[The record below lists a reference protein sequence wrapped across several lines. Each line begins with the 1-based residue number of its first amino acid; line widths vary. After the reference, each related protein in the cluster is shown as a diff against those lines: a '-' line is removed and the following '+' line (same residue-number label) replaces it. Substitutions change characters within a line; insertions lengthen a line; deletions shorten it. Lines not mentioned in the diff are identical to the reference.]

1 MSKTKQF
8 KKIHRMIGSLFVGG
22 LIVSCLANH
31 LFSIFEKKAV
41 LILLGF
47 LLCSPLLGW
56 FFSILFSKFKK
67 IFHELNGKRGLFFVS
82 SLLLGLLSAILTYH
96 APVSYQTLSLQP
108 QISQD
113 QKVELLEIKVA
124 GDVLSVD
131 KEAVVSKWSQADGVT
146 SATFDSESLVL
157 TFQAPTNSQVN
168 ILFISS
174 QQSGKVTLSLGSEKR
189 EIDLSSDA
197 MQQELITFHSSYR
210 GIPGWLFLSFLILSD
225 TFTFSLI
232 FLLIFILQENGQKY
246 LVEDPDEKFLSKK
259 TSILILFLLACT
271 LHLMNALAVP
281 LIVDSDT
288 AAYLQGAVHLLQYG
302 NLKGVSI
309 FCGPGTT
316 FLFAPILFLFGRNP
330 WGMKI
335 LLHSFA
341 IGSVL
346 LSYRIGWQLSKK
358 RRIAFCVGF
367 LIMLIPDL
375 YYYSNFI
382 MSDMPNIFL
391 MLLFS
396 SLLLD
401 ALDDFRFPRILFALL
416 VAGFA
421 TLLRAENILILLIG
435 VFFLGARPTWNW
447 LKGIKKEKNSA
458 EKQANLKSLG
468 ALSLALLIALLP
480 IIWLSY
486 FNYEVHGFFGLN
498 SSSGV
503 VLYGGWIYY
512 PEASGLAFQDESST
526 AVKEINKWVE
536 EFPIEITDSSG
547 VATPGEIYPSL
558 IEAGYSTQE
567 AFDIFEKA
575 AWDSILSSKRLIP
588 AVVKLK
594 LRDAFRPEISHLK
607 TFPLP
612 DEKDQYENLYG
623 DLYKEYFDP
632 SYVSV
637 PQLVRFQRNF
647 YQFFEG
653 PASGIYR
660 MMVLFALFT
669 VFLSFYKKPFIKWA
683 ALAFI
688 TALRIFIPN
697 LMSVANWRY
706 TVAGIPLLL
715 IFGFIALATLF
726 YGAKELLY
734 KAKA

>member
-1 MSKTKQF
+1 MQRKNLSK
-8 KKIHRMIGSLFVGG
+8 IYRILSILLVGVM
-22 LIVSCLANH
+22 IVSCLANH
-31 LFSIFEKKAV
+31 LFSIFEKKAI
-41 LILLGF
+41 LILLVF
-47 LLCSPLLGW
+47 VFCSPLLGW
-56 FFSILFSKFKK
+56 FFSILFNKFKH
-67 IFHELNGKRGLFFVS
+67 IFRQLNRKRGLFLAF
-82 SLLLGLLSAILTYH
+82 SLLLGFLTAVLTYH

-124 GDVLSVD
+124 GDVLPVS
-131 KEAVVSKWSQADGVT
+131 KEAAASKWGQADGVT
-146 SATFDSESLVL
+146 SASSDSEPLVL
-157 TFQAPTNSQVN
+157 TFQASANSQVN
-168 ILFISS
+168 ILFVSS
-174 QQSGKVTLSLGSEKR
+174 QQSGKITLSLGSEKR
-189 EIDLSSDA
+189 EIDLSSDTL
-197 MQQELITFHSSYR
+197 QQELVTLHSSYR
-210 GIPGWLFLSFLILSD
+210 SIPGWLFLSFLILSD
-225 TFTFSLI
+225 TFTFSLV
-232 FLLIFILQENGQKY
+232 FLLIFVLQENGQKY
-246 LVEDPDEKFLSKK
+246 LVEDPGEKFLRKK

-271 LHLMNALAVP
+271 MHLMNALAVP

-288 AAYLQGAVHLLQYG
+288 AAYMQGAVHLLQYG

-316 FLFAPILFLFGRNP
+316 FLFAPILLLFGRNP

-341 IGSVL
+341 IASVL
-346 LSYRIGWQLSKK
+346 ISYRIGWQLSKK
-358 RRIAFCVGF
+358 RWIAFCIGF
-367 LIMLIPDL
+367 LTILIPDL

-401 ALDDFRFPRILFALL
+401 ALDDFRFSRIMAALL

-435 VFFLGARPTWNW
+435 VVFLGAHPVWNW
-447 LKGIKKEKNSA
+447 LKGFKRATRNR
-458 EKQANLKSLG
+458 ANLNSLG
-468 ALSLALLIALLP
+468 LLCLALLIALLP
-480 IIWLSY
+480 IVWLSF
-486 FNYEVHGFFGLN
+486 FNYEVHDFFGLN

-512 PEASGLAFQDESST
+512 PEASGLDFQDENSA

-536 EFPIEITDSSG
+536 RFPIEITDSSG

-575 AWDSILSSKRLIP
+575 AWDSILSSKQLIP
-588 AVVKLK
+588 TVVKLK

-612 DEKDQYENLYG
+612 DEKDKYENLYG
-623 DLYKEYFDP
+623 DLYTEYFDP

-637 PQLVRFQRNF
+637 SQLVRLQRDF
-647 YQFFEG
+647 YQFFES

-660 MMVLFALFT
+660 IMVLFALFT
-669 VFLSFYKKPFIKWA
+669 VFLSFFKKPFIKWA

-726 YGAKELLY
+726 YGVKDLPG